1 MGDYSGV
8 TIALLV
14 GQSAWLVLYL
24 ASVFPILS
32 TAPCLLG
39 YASYIS
45 LLFLFTKILPP
56 KKKNEN
62 PEKCKRGGLYYVCCL
77 FTWCTVTD
85 LIFYLEVIGMVDGFI
100 GFYLKNGEPY
110 LDSSFGTVALLWD
123 PLGNL
128 IVYLIIIYRIDN
140 NLDCRNAVLYF
151 SGTLITSLF
160 CLLVGG
166 VSGTHGKQ
174 LYPST
179 WLNVP
184 YVVAPIYYLL
194 EFVSKPRQFS
204 KETITKVSTE
214 YKISDILLSLGLFAT
229 FVFGIIRGLSAFGS
243 PMYLAN
249 VYSKDF
255 EPYLMDPSKFGAVW
269 VIYFMII
276 GSILQIS
283 IVFGLFNPGSSWV
296 LDLSI
301 IYAAITIHGTFIHLI
316 PQFCEGVLP
325 KYHIPPGAQWLVVLG
340 NLFIPIVAVSVVI
353 RCFKEQSYFK
363 SPDHKQE

>member
-1 MGDYSGV
+1 MGDYCGV
-8 TIALLV
+8 IIALLV

-32 TAPCLLG
+32 TAPCVLG

-45 LLFLFTKILPP
+45 LIFVFSKILPP
-56 KKKNEN
+56 KKKNGN
-62 PEKCKRGGLYYVCCL
+62 PEKYKRGGLYYVCCL

-85 LIFYLEVIGMVDGFI
+85 LIFFLEVIGVVDGFI
-100 GFYLKNGEPY
+100 GFYLRNGEPY
-110 LDSSFGTVALLWD
+110 LDSSFGTIALLWD

-204 KETITKVSTE
+204 KEIIRKVSTD
-214 YKISDILLSLGLFAT
+214 YRILDILLSLGLFAT
-229 FVFGIIRGLSAFGS
+229 FVFGILRGLSAFGS

-249 VYSKDF
+249 VYSNDF

-325 KYHIPPGAQWLVVLG
+325 KYHIPPDTQWLVVLS
-340 NLFIPIVAVSVVI
+340 NLFIPIVSVSVVI
-353 RCFKEQSYFK
+353 RCFQEQSYFK
-363 SPDHKQE
+363 SLNHKQE